1 MTRKLFGT
9 DGIRGAANSEPM
21 TPETA
26 LQVAMAVGE
35 CFHNGTH
42 KHLVVIGKDT
52 RLSGYMLEPALT
64 AGFVTMG
71 MDVVLVGPLPTP
83 AIAMLTRSLRAD
95 LGVVLSA
102 SHNPY
107 ADNGVKLFGRDGYKL
122 SDELEQQIENCV
134 AKGPSRR
141 AAAAEL
147 GRVKRL
153 DDAGGRYI
161 EFVKQSFPRGL
172 RLDGLR
178 IVVDCAHG
186 AAYKV
191 APTVFWELGAEVF
204 TLGAAPD
211 GMNINRECGAVAPE
225 QMRRE
230 VLARRA
236 DIGIAL
242 DGDADRLIMADEHGV
257 ILDGDQLMALIATS
271 LARVGRLQGGAL
283 VATVM
288 SNLGLE
294 RFLAGHGIG
303 LERTAVG
310 DRYVVER
317 MRALGCNLGGEQSG
331 HIILSDYATTG
342 DGLIAALQ
350 VLAAIVETGKRAS
363 EVCRQFPP
371 VPQRLRNVRFGDGQP
386 LEAVAVR
393 QAIAAAEARL
403 GAAGR
408 LVIRNSGTEPVI
420 RVMAEGEDEALVAA
434 VVDEICAAI
443 LACGSGEEP
452 RRAPRVRPV
461 RAAE

>member
-1 MTRKLFGT
+1 MARKLFGT
-9 DGIRGAANSEPM
+9 DGIRGTANSEPM

-26 LQVAMAVGE
+26 LKVAMAVGE
-35 CFHNGTH
+35 SLHNGSH

-64 AGFVTMG
+64 AGFITMG

-95 LGVVLSA
+95 IGVVISA
-102 SHNPY
+102 SHNPF
-107 ADNGVKLFGRDGYKL
+107 ADNGIKLFGPDGYKL
-122 SDELEQQIENCV
+122 SDDFEAKIE
-134 AKGPSRR
+134 AGLSKGPMRR
-141 AAAAEL
+141 AAPSEL
-147 GRVKRL
+147 GRAKRL

-161 EFVKQSFPRGL
+161 EFVKQSFPKGL

-178 IVVDCAHG
+178 VVVDCAHG

-204 TLGAAPD
+204 PIAVAPD
-211 GMNINRECGAVAPE
+211 GFNINRDCGALAPE
-225 QMRRE
+225 NMRQE

-242 DGDADRLIMADEHGV
+242 DGDADRLIVADERGV
-257 ILDGDQLMALIATS
+257 ILDGDQLMALIATN
-271 LARVGRLQGGAL
+271 LAHGERLQGGAL
-283 VATVM
+283 VATIM

-294 RFLAGHGIG
+294 HCLAGRGIG
-303 LERTAVG
+303 LHRTAVG
-310 DRYVVER
+310 DRHVVEK
-317 MRALGCNLGGEQSG
+317 MRSLGCNLGGEQSG

-350 VLAAIVETGKRAS
+350 VLAAIVETGRQAS
-363 EVCRQFPP
+363 EVCRVFEP
-371 VPQRLRNVRFGDGQP
+371 VPQLLRNVRFGNGRP
-386 LEAVAVR
+386 LETARVKR
-393 QAIAAAEARL
+393 AIAAAEGRL
-403 GAAGR
+403 GAKGR

-420 RVMAEGEDEALVAA
+420 RVMAQGEDEKLLAS
-434 VVDEICAAI
+434 VVDDICAAI
-443 LACGSGEEP
+443 LATAQSTED
-452 RRAPRVRPV
+452 VKSPV

>member
-1 MTRKLFGT
+1 MTRRLFGT
-9 DGIRGAANSEPM
+9 DGIRGTANSEPM

-26 LQVAMAVGE
+26 LKVAMAVGE
-35 CFHNGTH
+35 CFYNGAH

-107 ADNGVKLFGRDGYKL
+107 GDNGIKLFGRDGYKL
-122 SDELEQQIENCV
+122 SDELELKIEECL
-134 AKGPSRR
+134 ARGPSRR
-141 AAAAEL
+141 AVPAEL

-178 IVVDCAHG
+178 VVVDCAHG

-204 TLGAAPD
+204 SLGVAPD
-211 GMNINRECGAVAPE
+211 GLNINRECGALAPE

-242 DGDADRLIMADEHGV
+242 DGDADRLIVADERGV
-257 ILDGDQLMALIATS
+257 ILDGDQLMALIATG
-271 LARVGRLQGGAL
+271 LARGQRLAGGAL

-294 RFLAGHGIG
+294 RFLAGQNIG
-303 LERTAVG
+303 LHRTAVG
-310 DRYVVER
+310 DRYVVEK
-317 MRALGCNLGGEQSG
+317 MRASGCNLGGEQSG
-331 HIILSDYATTG
+331 HIILADYATTG

-350 VLAAIVETGKRAS
+350 VMASIVETGRRTS
-363 EVCRQFPP
+363 EVCRLFTP
-371 VPQRLRNVRFGDGQP
+371 VPQLMRSVRCGDGQP
-386 LEAVAVR
+386 LEVPSV
-393 QAIAAAEARL
+393 QKAITGGETRL
-403 GAAGR
+403 GTTGR
-408 LVIRNSGTEPVI
+408 LVIRKSGTEPVI
-420 RVMAEGEDEALVAA
+420 RVMAEGEDEVLIASVI
-434 VVDEICAAI
+434 DEICEAIGHASIGVEGVFFRSGQAQAAQ
-443 LACGSGEEP
+443 
-452 RRAPRVRPV
+452 
-461 RAAE
+461 

>member
-1 MTRKLFGT
+1 MRKLFGT
-9 DGIRGAANSEPM
+9 DGIRGTANIEPM

-26 LQVAMAVGE
+26 LKVAMAVGE
-35 CFHNGTH
+35 SFKNGAH

-95 LGVVLSA
+95 IGVVLSA

-107 ADNGVKLFGRDGYKL
+107 GDNGIKLFGRDGYKL
-122 SDELEQQIENCV
+122 SDELEQRIE
-134 AKGPSRR
+134 ARLARGPGRR
-141 AAAAEL
+141 ALPAEL

-186 AAYKV
+186 AGYKV

-204 TLGAAPD
+204 ALGVSPD
-211 GMNINRECGAVAPE
+211 GLNINRECGALMPE

-242 DGDADRLIMADEHGV
+242 DGDADRLIIADERGV
-257 ILDGDQLMALIATS
+257 ILDGDQLMALIATG
-271 LARVGRLQGGAL
+271 LARSGRLTGGAL

-294 RFLAGHGIG
+294 RFLIGQGIE
-303 LERTAVG
+303 LHRTAVG
-310 DRYVVER
+310 DRYVVEK

-331 HIILSDYATTG
+331 HIILADYATTG

-350 VLAAIVETGKRAS
+350 VLASIVETGRPAS
-363 EVCRQFPP
+363 EICRLFTP
-371 VPQRLRNVRFGDGQP
+371 VPQRSSSVRHG
-386 LEAVAVR
+386 EAVPLDRKVVKE
-393 QAIAAAEARL
+393 AIAGGEARL
-403 GAAGR
+403 GNAGR
-408 LVIRNSGTEPVI
+408 LVIRRSGTEPVI
-420 RVMAEGEDEALVAA
+420 RVMAEGEDEELVAA
-434 VVDEICAAI
+434 VVEDICAAI
-443 LACGSGEEP
+443 RSAAADD
-452 RRAPRVRPV
+452 APPLTAYSPAAQ
-461 RAAE
+461 AAE